1 MILPSRKLLLLLL
14 PQAAVLLIWPTTPG
28 LAWAMGANVVLA
40 LLTIM
45 DLLISAR
52 PADLRLT
59 RMPVD
64 RLSMGSP
71 QRMTWEIR
79 NGAAHDV
86 AFQIMEEYPAE
97 IQTDPMPLK
106 GLIRSHSDAELRYH
120 VTGLKRGRHA
130 LEPAWFRY
138 KTRLGLLIRQKRIGQ
153 ALELKVHPSVENVR
167 RFMLS
172 ALRRRQQE
180 LGLTAS
186 RRRGQGSM
194 FESLRDYVPGDEI
207 SDVAW
212 KASAKRNRLITRNFE
227 ADRNQNILILLDCG
241 RNMAAQIDK
250 LTRLDHSINACMLLA
265 HVAGRQADQVG
276 LLAFSDRI
284 ETYVPPVKGRQSV
297 GRLNDAMYKLE
308 PRLCDPNYDMACRY
322 LSLRHRKRSLIV
334 VFTDVVDTVISGPL
348 LTHLARF
355 ARHHVPICVT
365 LYNLELTAMATRAAE
380 TRRGCFEKAV
390 ALRLL
395 EARRHALARMRAT
408 GVDVLECDS
417 AELAPALIDRYL
429 KHKLRLQL

>member
-1 MILPSRKLLLLLL
+1 MIIPSRKLLLLML
-14 PQAAVLLIWPTTPG
+14 PQAAVLLIWPDTLG
-28 LAWAMGANVVLA
+28 LAWAMGVNVILA
-40 LLTIM
+40 LLTMM

-52 PADLRLT
+52 PGELRLT
-59 RMPVD
+59 RLPVD
-64 RLSMGSP
+64 RLSMGALH
-71 QRMTWEIR
+71 QITWEIR
-79 NGAAHDV
+79 NGSFHDV
-86 AFQIMEEYPAE
+86 EFQIMEEFPQE
-97 IQTDPMPLK
+97 IQTDRMPIR
-106 GLIRSHSDAELRYH
+106 GAIRSHSDAEMRFGI
-120 VTGLKRGRHA
+120 TCLKRGRFQ
-130 LEPAWFRY
+130 LEPAWFRW

-153 ALELKVHPSVENVR
+153 AVELKVQPSVENVR
-167 RFMLS
+167 RFMLAS
-172 ALRRRQQE
+172 LRRRQQE

-227 ADRNQNILILLDCG
+227 ADKNQNILILLDCG
-241 RNMAAQIDK
+241 RNMAAEIDS

-265 HVAGRQADQVG
+265 HVAGRQSDQVG

-284 ETYVPPVKGRQSV
+284 ETYVPPVKGRQAV
-297 GRLNDAMYKLE
+297 GRLNDAMYRLE
-308 PRLCDPNYDMACRY
+308 PRICDPNYDMACRY

-334 VFTDVVDTVISGPL
+334 VFTDVVDAVISGPL

-355 ARHHVPICVT
+355 ARYHLPICVT
-365 LYNLELTAMATRAAE
+365 LRNKEVMAMATQRAAG
-380 TRRGCFEKAV
+380 RRGCFEQAV

-395 EARRHALARMRAT
+395 EAREHALASMRAT

-429 KHKLRLQL
+429 THKLRLQL